1 MGGVEGDAAGAAVA
15 ARCVPG
21 GFAAFML
28 PNRRIRVVFMG
39 SDALSC
45 PFLEAL
51 RASPFVEVVAV
62 VTQPDSPQGRRL
74 RVQPNA
80 VARLARSLGISQ
92 VWTPA
97 SANDEF
103 MLETFAGL
111 WIDAAVVMAYGKIL
125 GSTLLSLPR
134 LGCVNMHV
142 SLLPRWR
149 GAAPIQ
155 RAILAGDSS
164 TGITAMR
171 MDRGLDT
178 GDVLGQIKVPILP
191 KDTTGT
197 IGAKLTDLGG
207 GLLVDVLRQL
217 DAGTLS
223 GTPQPPDGATYAHK
237 IANEETWLKWTLSA
251 VENERIVR
259 AFNPKPG
266 AKTYIPGVA
275 PGERGMLLKVMA
287 ADVEDLPHGMARAL
301 PGTLLEMHQKKGP
314 LIAGG
319 AGRALR
325 LVEVQPEGR
334 PRPVGGG
341 DFANGYR
348 AKIPIGLRFLDSP
361 PRPAGEGSGTA
372 AAAASPAGSPAAAV
386 SAAPQASGKEGSPGG
401 TA

>member
-1 MGGVEGDAAGAAVA
+1 MDGVFGNMRAGRLRGRRIPAT
-15 ARCVPG
+15 G
-21 GFAAFML
+21 SSAFML
-28 PNRRIRVVFMG
+28 SNRRIRVVFMG

-51 RASPFVEVVAV
+51 RESPFVDVVAV

-74 RVQPNA
+74 KVQPNA
-80 VARLARSLGISQ
+80 VARLARELGISQ

-111 WIDAAVVMAYGKIL
+111 WLDAAVVMAYGKIL
-125 GSTLLSLPR
+125 GSTLLGLPR

-171 MDRGLDT
+171 MARGLDT
-178 GDVLGQIKVPILP
+178 GDILGQIKVPILP

-197 IGAKLTDLGG
+197 IGSKLADLGS
-207 GLLVDVLRQL
+207 GLLIDVLRQL
-217 DAGTLS
+217 DAGTLE
-223 GTPQPPDGATYAHK
+223 GVPQPPEGATYAHK

-251 VENERIVR
+251 IENERIVR

-266 AKTYIPGVA
+266 AKTYVPGVS
-275 PGERGMLLKVMA
+275 PGDRGMLLKVMEA
-287 ADVEDLPHGMARAL
+287 EVEDLPRGMARAL
-301 PGTLLEMHQKKGP
+301 PGTLLEMDRKRGP

-334 PRPVGGG
+334 PRPMRGC

-348 AKIPIGLRFLDSP
+348 VKIPIGLRFLDSP
-361 PRPAGEGSGTA
+361 PQPAA
-372 AAAASPAGSPAAAV
+372 AGSPASNAETRA
-386 SAAPQASGKEGSPGG
+386 
-401 TA
+401 

>member
-1 MGGVEGDAAGAAVA
+1 
-15 ARCVPG
+15 
-21 GFAAFML
+21 ML
-28 PNRRIRVVFMG
+28 PNHRLRIVFMG

-51 RASPFVEVVAV
+51 RASAFVDVVAV

-74 RVQPNA
+74 KVQPNL
-80 VARLARSLGISQ
+80 VAKLARSLGIAQ

-111 WIDAAVVMAYGKIL
+111 WIDAVVVMAYGKIL
-125 GSTLLSLPR
+125 GTTLLSLPR

-155 RAILAGDSS
+155 RAILAGDSA

-171 MDRGLDT
+171 MAKGLDT
-178 GDVLGQIKVPILP
+178 GDILGQVKIPIQP

-197 IGAKLTDLGG
+197 IGAKLSELGG
-207 GLLVDVLRQL
+207 GLLVDVLRRL
-217 DAGTLS
+217 DEGTLE
-223 GTPQPPDGATYAHK
+223 GVPQPPDGATYAGK
-237 IANEETWLKWTLSA
+237 VTNEETWLKWSLSA

-266 AKTYIPGVA
+266 AKTFIPGVA
-275 PGERGMLLKVMA
+275 PGDRGMLLKVMA
-287 ADVEDLPHGMARAL
+287 ADVEDLPRGMARAL
-301 PGTLLEMHQKKGP
+301 PGTLLEMNQKKGP

-325 LVEVQPEGR
+325 LAEVQPEGR
-334 PRPVGGG
+334 PRPVRGC

-348 AKIPIGLRFLDSP
+348 AKIPIGIRFLDSP
-361 PRPAGEGSGTA
+361 PRPAASEDA
-372 AAAASPAGSPAAAV
+372 A
-386 SAAPQASGKEGSPGG
+386 K
-401 TA
+401 

>member
-1 MGGVEGDAAGAAVA
+1 MSPSRLCA
-15 ARCVPG
+15 PG
-21 GFAAFML
+21 GDFAAFMPL
-28 PNRRIRVVFMG
+28 ANRLRVVFMG

-51 RASPFVEVVAV
+51 RASSFVDVVAV

-74 RVQPNA
+74 KVQPNV
-80 VARLARSLGISQ
+80 VARLARSLGIAQ

-111 WIDAAVVMAYGKIL
+111 WIDAVVVMAYGKIL

-171 MDRGLDT
+171 MAKGLDT
-178 GDVLGQIKVPILP
+178 GDILGQIKVPILP
-191 KDTTGT
+191 KDTAGT
-197 IGAKLTDLGG
+197 IGKKLTEMGG
-207 GLLVDVLRQL
+207 GLLVDVLRAL
-217 DAGTLS
+217 DDGSLS
-223 GTPQPPDGATYAHK
+223 GTPQSDEGATYAHK
-237 IANEETWLKWTLSA
+237 VSNEETWLKWTLSA

-266 AKTYIPGVA
+266 AKTYIPAAV
-275 PGERGMLLKVMA
+275 PGERGMLLKVME

-301 PGTLLEMHQKKGP
+301 PGTLLEMNQKKGP

-334 PRPVGGG
+334 PRPVKGC

-348 AKIPIGLRFLDSP
+348 ARLPIGLRFLDSP
-361 PRPAGEGSGTA
+361 PQPGGGA
-372 AAAASPAGSPAAAV
+372 AAAEAA
-386 SAAPQASGKEGSPGG
+386 K
-401 TA
+401 